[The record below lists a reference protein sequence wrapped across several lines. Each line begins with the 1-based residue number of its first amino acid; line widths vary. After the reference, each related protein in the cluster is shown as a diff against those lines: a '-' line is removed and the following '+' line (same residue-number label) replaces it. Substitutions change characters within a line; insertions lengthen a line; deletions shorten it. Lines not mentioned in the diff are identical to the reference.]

1 MFFRPLTNVLRNYTN
16 HHCTKQIIRPNHG
29 KKVDDI
35 TKEVVII
42 GNTWTALGL
51 ASLALQSGHSVK
63 LVNTEVH
70 KNTVIKF
77 RPKILEDLKAVAK
90 KKHKGNFTK
99 QDKFITEA
107 IDRLQVAKTPDKFF
121 SNADIVIDA
130 FSFRFGGTLRDIFNF
145 FGNKRWVVK
154 QWSKK
159 SPSNS
164 IFVYAKYVPT
174 SGYEKSG
181 IFHAVIQDLA
191 IMTSVFRRRSNI
203 VEVNLVDPIPKYKL
217 AEIKKLYGLT
227 GDTIKRTMLWLKE
240 MDIDGVV
247 VQETGDIK
255 RSMVKLHNLLHKV
268 ENGSMTVCDI
278 DLLTKMN
285 STNHFV
291 LWVVSK
297 ISNKIAVFYFFS
309 LQYFMIST
317 TNFAKNPI
325 GPFEMADFIGLDKAK
340 SIIDDIGYQEQ
351 VDGGEK
357 YKENMLLKY
366 LIKEG
371 KLGRK
376 TGEGFYTYNKLPSDK
391 IVVLDKSRHT
401 FL

>member
-1 MFFRPLTNVLRNYTN
+1 MYFRPLTNILRNCIN
-16 HHCTKQIIRPNHG
+16 HHCTKLIIRPNHG
-29 KKVDDI
+29 KNVDNI

-42 GNTWTALGL
+42 GNTWTAVGL
-51 ASLALQSGHSVK
+51 ASLALQSGHRVK
-63 LVNTEVH
+63 LVDTDVH
-70 KNTVIKF
+70 KDRIFKF

-90 KKHKGNFTK
+90 KKHKGNFPK
-99 QDKFITEA
+99 QDKFAAEA
-107 IDRLQVAKTPDKFF
+107 IDRLQMAPSPDKFF
-121 SNADIVIDA
+121 STADIVIDA
-130 FSFRFGGTLRDIFNF
+130 ISFGSEGLIFWILKDIFQF
-145 FGNKRWVVK
+145 FGHKRWLLK

-159 SPSNS
+159 APSNS
-164 IFVYAKYVPT
+164 VFVYARRAPT
-174 SGYEKSG
+174 SGFENSD
-181 IFHAVIQDLA
+181 IFHSVIHDHT
-191 IMTSVFRRRSNI
+191 IITSVFRRRSDI

-255 RSMVKLHNLLHKV
+255 KSMVKLHNLLHKV
-268 ENGSMTVCDI
+268 ENGSMTVSDI
-278 DLLTKMN
+278 DLVTKIN

-297 ISNKIAVFYFFS
+297 MSSKIAV
-309 LQYFMIST
+309 LVQYFMIST

-351 VDGGEK
+351 VDGGDK

-401 FL
+401 LL